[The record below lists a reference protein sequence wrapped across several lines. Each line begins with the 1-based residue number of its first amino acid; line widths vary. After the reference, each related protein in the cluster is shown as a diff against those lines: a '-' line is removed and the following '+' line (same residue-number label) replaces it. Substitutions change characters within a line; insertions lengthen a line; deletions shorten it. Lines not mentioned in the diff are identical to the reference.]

1 MALTLLLLGNWGSRQ
16 DVDSLGPFP
25 HQLWGPLFT
34 TKLPGRKGRPE
45 GPWQAAG
52 PRRARVPRSQDAPS
66 GTSPASLRGARAVT
80 PVVALSAA
88 LCRSRE
94 RPACTAR
101 GGPAG
106 PRGPVRHTLST
117 PSQPTL
123 PFPLGRARS
132 CHTRAQEDGISLAPK
147 VASSPK
153 VTPHASGSGK
163 REAEV
168 CRVQTIFCNIQT
180 SPLKSLETD
189 RKSRRPHG
197 ELPNTL
203 PQASG
208 WHRTSPRCVVRPG
221 SGLGA
226 TRSTRIRPLWGFIR
240 SRFYVVGVES
250 CENVPRVRTRA
261 TISTARTRAVPA
273 RCGTPSRWPRP
284 PPLSA
289 PAALPPLGSGLALR
303 GAI

>member
-16 DVDSLGPFP
+16 DADSLGPFP

-34 TKLPGRKGRPE
+34 TKLLGRKGRPE

-94 RPACTAR
+94 RAACTAR

-106 PRGPVRHTLST
+106 PRGPVRHALST

-132 CHTRAQEDGISLAPK
+132 CHTGRWDIFGPK
-147 VASSPK
+147 
-153 VTPHASGSGK
+153 
-163 REAEV
+163 
-168 CRVQTIFCNIQT
+168 
-180 SPLKSLETD
+180 
-189 RKSRRPHG
+189 
-197 ELPNTL
+197 
-203 PQASG
+203 
-208 WHRTSPRCVVRPG
+208 
-221 SGLGA
+221 SGLISQGNA
-226 TRSTRIRPLWGFIR
+226 TCIRFWQTRSR
-240 SRFYVVGVES
+240 SL
-250 CENVPRVRTRA
+250 
-261 TISTARTRAVPA
+261 
-273 RCGTPSRWPRP
+273 PSANYI
-284 PPLSA
+284 LQYTDFTSEIA
-289 PAALPPLGSGLALR
+289 
-303 GAI
+303 